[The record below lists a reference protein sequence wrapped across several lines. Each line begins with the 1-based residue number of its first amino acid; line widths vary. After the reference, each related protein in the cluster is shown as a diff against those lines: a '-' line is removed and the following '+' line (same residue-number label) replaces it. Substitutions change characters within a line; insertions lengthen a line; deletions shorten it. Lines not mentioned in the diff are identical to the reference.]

1 VKKEATAMSSPPSH
15 AHDTSKHPLIAV
27 IGIALG
33 SFSVVVSEFVPVGA
47 LPQISTGFGVSEGT
61 AGLIVTLPALSGA
74 VAAPAAT
81 VLMRR
86 LDRRLAIIGLT
97 ALIVVSC
104 LLSAAAPNFATL
116 LISRLILGIS
126 IGGVWA
132 TSVSAAARLV
142 PARIVHTASSVV
154 FGAIAVGSVV
164 SVPSASL
171 IATHA
176 NWQLTFVAAAAVA
189 LLSVVV
195 QALVIPKIPAADR
208 VTMAHF
214 TPLLR
219 SLPANVILAVV
230 FLVVFAQFS
239 AYTFVVP
246 YLQNVTSL
254 STGAA
259 SGLLLGYGLLTI
271 VGNFGG
277 GALLGRSIRGTVV
290 ATLVSGVGGLLALS
304 AGGTVTVAVCVGLA
318 LWGLAWGNAPVALQ
332 HWLYM
337 FGQDKFSAEAVN
349 ATFTAVVQVA
359 VASGSLLSGVAVNA
373 AGVRSSAILG
383 TVASGL
389 ACAVALIFMAA
400 ASRRS
405 ATAAKE
411 PAVTVT
417 QDDVRI
423 AAVD

>member
-1 VKKEATAMSSPPSH
+1 MSSPPSP
-15 AHDTSKHPLIAV
+15 AHGKARHPLIPV
-27 IGIALG
+27 ISIALG

-47 LPQISTGFGVSEGT
+47 LPQISSGFGISEGT
-61 AGLIVTLPALSGA
+61 AGLIVTLPAVSGA
-74 VAAPAAT
+74 IAAPVAT

-97 ALIVVSC
+97 ALIAVSC
-104 LLSAAAPNFATL
+104 LLSAAAPNFTTL
-116 LISRLILGIS
+116 LISRLLLGIS

-142 PARIVHTASSVV
+142 PANIVHTASSIV

-164 SVPSASL
+164 SVPSATL

-176 NWQLTFVAAAAVA
+176 NWQATFIAAAALAVLA
-189 LLSVVV
+189 VIA
-195 QALVIPKIPAADR
+195 QFAFIPKIPAADR

-246 YLQNVTSL
+246 YLHDVTSL
-254 STGAA
+254 STGAG
-259 SGLLLGYGLLTI
+259 SGLLLGYGILTI

-290 ATLVSGVGGLLALS
+290 ATLVAGVGGLLALS
-304 AGGTVTVAVCVGLA
+304 AGGTVTAAVCVGLA

-332 HWLYM
+332 HWLYT

-349 ATFTAVVQVA
+349 ATFTAVVQLA
-359 VASGSLLSGVAVNA
+359 VAGGSLLSGVAVNA
-373 AGVRSSAILG
+373 AGIRSSAVLG
-383 TVASGL
+383 TVASAL
-389 ACAVALIFMAA
+389 ACAIALVFMAA

-405 ATAAKE
+405 TAAE
-411 PAVTVT
+411 PRALAA
-417 QDDVRI
+417 DDVRV
-423 AAVD
+423 AVGD